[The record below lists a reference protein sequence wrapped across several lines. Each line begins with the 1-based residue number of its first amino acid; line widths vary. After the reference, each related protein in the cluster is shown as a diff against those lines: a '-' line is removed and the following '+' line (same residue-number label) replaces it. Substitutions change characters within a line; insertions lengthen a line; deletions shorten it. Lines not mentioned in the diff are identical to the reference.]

1 MVLNYLMDNLLP
13 LAIAVGGGIAW
24 IFDKQKRKAELESVK
39 ISNEQSKALN
49 KQNEAGALA
58 GMQEEYAKFVEVVR
72 KEIAELREENTAL
85 KNRVKD
91 LEKELK
97 ASADERTQLSEQLG
111 EFKVQAE
118 KDAKLI
124 RELNTKIQNY
134 EKEMKVFRKERK

>member
-1 MVLNYLMDNLLP
+1 MVLNYLLDNLLP

-24 IFDKQKRKAELESVK
+24 ILDKQKRKAELESVK

-85 KNRVKD
+85 KSRVKD

-97 ASADERTQLSEQLG
+97 ASANERTQLSEQLG

>member
-1 MVLNYLMDNLLP
+1 MLINYLLDNLLP
-13 LAIAVGGGIAW
+13 VAIAIGGGIAW
-24 IFDKQKRKAELESVK
+24 ILDKQKRKVELENLK
-39 ISNEQSKALN
+39 ISNEQSKALS

-72 KEIAELREENTAL
+72 GELAELREENASL

-97 ASADERTQLSEQLG
+97 VSADERIHLSEQLG

>member
-1 MVLNYLMDNLLP
+1 MDNLLP
-13 LAIAVGGGIAW
+13 VAIAVGGGIAW
-24 IFDKQKRKAELESVK
+24 ILDKQKRKAELESVK

-85 KNRVKD
+85 KSRVKD

>member
-24 IFDKQKRKAELESVK
+24 ILDKQKRKAELESVK
-39 ISNEQSKALN
+39 INNEQSKALN

-91 LEKELK
+91 LERELK
-97 ASADERTQLSEQLG
+97 VSAGERTQLSGQLG